1 MTLAVTVKGW
11 KSFIFC
17 RREQHFLHGSLSLVI
32 YSPLAV
38 PPTQRILQ
46 TGGVMGGCALVWS
59 MKSVASIW
67 KSPALF
73 NKPRTSLDILN
84 NTGWCAR
91 FYTYTFSMLLIFDQL
106 MFSFI
111 VFIFTIPRIVLLSC
125 MFYLE
130 VLLLVSGGQ
139 FIHINSTMIIWAQHV
154 KMRNIYLNW
163 LITGVLFDNQDGYL
177 ERLIW
182 NIIWKGERKQKHAV
196 DWGEITS

>member
-1 MTLAVTVKGW
+1 MEWWGAVLSSDPW
-11 KSFIFC
+11 NPWLPSE
-17 RREQHFLHGSLSLVI
+17 RARLSL
-32 YSPLAV
+32 
-38 PPTQRILQ
+38 
-46 TGGVMGGCALVWS
+46 
-59 MKSVASIW
+59 
-67 KSPALF
+67 

-130 VLLLVSGGQ
+130 VLLLASGGQ

-154 KMRNIYLNW
+154 KMRNIYLNC

-182 NIIWKGERKQKHAV
+182 NIIWKGGRKQKH
-196 DWGEITS
+196 DFTSIKHTLIEVKSQVSTPQLHLSTLLCVVRLYVWKLCLYVKTNTKGF